1 MYLLK
6 LCLMIGFSFLIAAD
20 KASGQDELSAIKAE
34 IAELRKE
41 IAVVRKERDTLRKE
55 LASMK
60 GENSP
65 KESQPPEGEING
77 IIWEISA
84 FRPDNTLIETR
95 KFLALDGKIYAANKE
110 IGTYTENRFNA
121 TAVIT
126 GVEMPRYN
134 GTYKFTRFANNPPT
148 YSGRFTN
155 NQGDN
160 LVVRLRMVKD

>member
-34 IAELRKE
+34 IAELRQE

-84 FRPDNTLIETR
+84 FNPDGTR
-95 KFLALDGKIYAANKE
+95 IITNKFLALEGKIFANSKE
-110 IGTYTENRFNA
+110 LGTYTERGA
-121 TAVIT
+121 SAQVDIT
-126 GVEMPRYN
+126 RADKPRAN
-134 GTYKFTRFANNPPT
+134 GTYKFIRVTNNP
-148 YSGRFTN
+148 
-155 NQGDN
+155 
-160 LVVRLRMVKD
+160 